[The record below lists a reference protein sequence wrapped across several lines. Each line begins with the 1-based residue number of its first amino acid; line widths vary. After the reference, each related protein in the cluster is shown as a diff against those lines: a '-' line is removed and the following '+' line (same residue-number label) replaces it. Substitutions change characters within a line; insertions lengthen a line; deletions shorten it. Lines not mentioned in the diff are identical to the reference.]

1 MCFTAG
7 RLHAL
12 SLSLQMRA
20 WLPLMVALV
29 LGGTAGHCLLGGHPA
44 KELRSPSSA

>member
-12 SLSLQMRA
+12 SLQMWA

-29 LGGTAGHCLLGGHPA
+29 LGGTAGQCLFGGHA
-44 KELRSPSSA
+44 VKGLRSPSSA

>member
-12 SLSLQMRA
+12 SPQMWA
-20 WLPLMVALV
+20 WLPLMIAQV
-29 LGGTAGHCLLGGHPA
+29 LGGTAGQCLLGGHPA
-44 KELRSPSSA
+44 KELRSLSNA

>member
-12 SLSLQMRA
+12 SLQMWA

-29 LGGTAGHCLLGGHPA
+29 LGGTAGQCLFGGHPA
-44 KELRSPSSA
+44 KGSRSPSSA